1 MNSTLQQLLDK
12 KGQQVFSIRM
22 SQTVYEAVAEMD
34 AKNIGALIVKDGD
47 KVAGIISER
56 DYVRKVILKG
66 RSSKEI
72 PVEMIM
78 TRDLVSVTPQHSIP
92 QAMAL
97 MTEKRCRHLPVFEDE
112 QLVGMLSIGDL
123 VKAIIAEQEQQI
135 QILEDYVSS
144 R

>member
-1 MNSTLQQLLDK
+1 MNSTLQRLLDK

-78 TRDLVSVTPQHSIP
+78 TRDLVSVTPQNTIH

-123 VKAIIAEQEQQI
+123 VKAIIAEQERQI
-135 QILEDYVSS
+135 QILEAYVSS
-144 R
+144 G

>member
-1 MNSTLQQLLDK
+1 MDNPLQLLLDK
-12 KGQQVFSIRM
+12 KGQEVFSIQA

-34 AKNIGALIVKDGD
+34 AKNVGALIVKDGD
-47 KVAGIISER
+47 TVAGIISER

-66 RSSKEI
+66 RSSKET
-72 PVEMIM
+72 PVEKIM
-78 TRDLVSVTPQHSIP
+78 TRDLVFVSPNHTIH

-97 MTEKRCRHLPVFEDE
+97 MTQKRCRHLPVFKDE

-123 VKAIIAEQEQQI
+123 VKAIIAQQELQI

>member
-1 MNSTLQQLLDK
+1 MDDNLQTLLDK
-12 KGQQVFSIRM
+12 KGQDVYSIQA

-34 AKNIGALIVKDGD
+34 AKNVGALIVKEGD

-56 DYVRKVILKG
+56 DYVRKVVLKG

-72 PVEMIM
+72 PVETIM
-78 TRDLVSVTPQHSIP
+78 TRDVVFVTPQHTIH

-97 MTEKRCRHLPVFEDE
+97 MTQKRCRHLPVFKDE

-123 VKAIIAEQEQQI
+123 VKAIIARQELQI